1 MTPRIGLVLWII
13 QGLLSL
19 LFLFAGGMKLVTPV
33 EEMTKQMP
41 EMPGLFLRFI
51 GVAEVLGGLGLILPG
66 LLRIQTTL
74 TSLAAGCLVI
84 IMIGAVVVTLLTNP
98 PVLALLPLITGL
110 LLIFVAY
117 GRRRLAPIPNRS
129 RI

>member
-74 TSLAAGCLVI
+74 TSLAAWCLVI